1 MGADQERHETS
12 ASRLK
17 DCGSALLFP
26 SAIWWLGSSLD
37 HGRSMTRMEHP
48 AEAPAP
54 EEVEDRLDT
63 LADLDEWLRTPML
76 LLSAVWLALVVA
88 ELAWGASRL
97 LETIG
102 TVIWVIFLAE
112 FALRLALA
120 PDRSGSCGGTGSR

>member
-1 MGADQERHETS
+1 MG
-12 ASRLK
+12 
-17 DCGSALLFP
+17 
-26 SAIWWLGSSLD
+26 
-37 HGRSMTRMEHP
+37 HP

>member
-1 MGADQERHETS
+1 
-12 ASRLK
+12 
-17 DCGSALLFP
+17 
-26 SAIWWLGSSLD
+26 
-37 HGRSMTRMEHP
+37 MEHP

-97 LETIG
+97 LETIS

-112 FALRLALA
+112 FALRLAIA
-120 PDRSGSCGGTGSR
+120 PDRSDCCGGTGSR